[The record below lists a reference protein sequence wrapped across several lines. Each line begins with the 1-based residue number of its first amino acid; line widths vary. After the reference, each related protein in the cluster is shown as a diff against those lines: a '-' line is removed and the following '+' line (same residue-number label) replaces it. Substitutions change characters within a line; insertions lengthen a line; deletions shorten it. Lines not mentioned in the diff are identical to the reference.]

1 MDRNVLA
8 FQVLR
13 DGMTVALLISRNS
26 GTEDKNA
33 VYLKSIDDLVPAL
46 RPIAQALADNHRAKM
61 RNPKRKEAAAAAAVM
76 KEITGSGKFTLS
88 DEQAKDPMMNSVLH
102 ALEREGQI
110 KGNGKTFVRT

>member
-13 DGMTVALLISRNS
+13 DGLTVALLISRNS

-33 VYLKSIDDLVPAL
+33 VYLKSIEDLTPAL

-61 RNPKRKEAAAAAAVM
+61 RNPKRKEASMAASVMAAIS
-76 KEITGSGKFTLS
+76 KDDRFELNE
-88 DEQAKDPMMNSVLH
+88 EQSKDPMMNSVLH

-110 KGNGKTFVRT
+110 KGNGKVFVKA